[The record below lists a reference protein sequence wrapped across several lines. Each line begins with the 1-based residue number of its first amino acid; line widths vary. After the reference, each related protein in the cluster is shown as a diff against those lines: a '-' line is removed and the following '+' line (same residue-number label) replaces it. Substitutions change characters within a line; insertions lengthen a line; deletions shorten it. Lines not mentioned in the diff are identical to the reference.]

1 MYVVLVTVMILNDM
15 NGILR
20 LVLELYHFSFPC
32 VLHHVCILSVTS
44 L

>member
-1 MYVVLVTVMILNDM
+1 METVGVTIVILYDM